1 MPIITQLTQVNGQAT
16 AARNTMK
23 CDRPGCHSEIEW
35 DAMPSPTQTLPHKV
49 DDIIEVASPKF
60 QKKLVL
66 CSTECAILALNSGL
80 LLPPK
85 VALASSDEAKAAVD
99 GASKVRE
106 MKVKR

>member
-1 MPIITQLTQVNGQAT
+1 V
-16 AARNTMK
+16 AA
-23 CDRPGCHSEIEW
+23 
-35 DAMPSPTQTLPHKV
+35 
-49 DDIIEVASPKF
+49 PKF